1 MACPKLNTCDPIAPN
16 CRSQRG
22 TYVPTDDQLADLCTT
37 EKYGRCPIYRHD
49 LEQFLASC
57 RREVERAVG

>member
-1 MACPKLNTCDPIAPN
+1 MACPKLDSRDPIAPN

-22 TYVPTDDQLADLCTT
+22 LYAPTDEQLVRLCTT
-37 EKYGRCPIYRHD
+37 EQYGRCPIYSHD